1 LFLGELGPG
10 GNSTSSNFFVSGFGP
25 GRRFRDEKMTE
36 HQTLLA
42 QYATNRSEE
51 AFGELV
57 ARFVNLVYSTAVRL
71 VDGDTHRAEDVVQ
84 TVFTDLAR
92 LSKTL
97 SPGVMLGGWL
107 HRRTYHVATTLMRSE
122 RRRQNRERQAAEMH
136 ALQEQQES
144 EYEQIAPILDQVVNQ
159 LSAPDR
165 QAILLRFFEG
175 RDLQAVGQALST
187 TEDAARKRVARALDK
202 LRGLLRRQGVVVSGT
217 SLATLLA
224 AQAVTAAPAG
234 LAASV
239 TGAALASAAT
249 GSSGLAL
256 VLLKLMAMTKIK
268 LAMGAVIVAGLGTTV
283 VLEHQA
289 ITRLNEQNRALQA
302 RLEGFTL
309 IARDNERLSNLLAQ
323 ATIKSSLPED
333 QFSELLKLRGQVG
346 LARRLADENPKLR
359 AENAKLRMASKVANA
374 PPPKEPEDPAEAEFQ
389 KETQRREQHLSQW
402 ALMFHMYAS
411 KANDKSPDTWER
423 VADQLPPAERDSFLS
438 FATNNFEIV
447 YHGELGNSESGGKI
461 LFREKQ
467 ARRSPKGEWVKTYGF
482 ASGETETHSEPDG
495 NFAAWESQH

>member
-1 LFLGELGPG
+1 
-10 GNSTSSNFFVSGFGP
+10 
-25 GRRFRDEKMTE
+25 MTE

-42 QYATNRSEE
+42 QYATHGSEE

-57 ARFVNLVYSTAVRL
+57 ARYVNLVYSTAVRL

-92 LSKTL
+92 LAKTL

-144 EYEQIAPILDQVVNQ
+144 EYEQIAPLLDQVVNQ

-175 RDLQAVGQALST
+175 RDLQTVGQALST

-256 VLLKLMAMTKIK
+256 ALLKLMAMTKIK
-268 LAMGAVIVAGLGTTV
+268 IAVGAVIVAGLGTTV

-289 ITRLNEQNRALQA
+289 WA
-302 RLEGFTL
+302 RLRQQNEMLLQQVEQLSQPTEGHPRG
-309 IARDNERLSNLLAQ
+309 ANLLVQ
-323 ATIKSSLPED
+323 AEDSASLG
-333 QFSELLKLRGQVG
+333 QKQIQELDRLRREVDSLRSHTNE
-346 LARRLADENPKLR
+346 LAALRAKNRQLRTVADEPD
-359 AENAKLRMASKVANA
+359 
-374 PPPKEPEDPAEAEFQ
+374 DPAEAEF
-389 KETQRREQHLSQW
+389 KDETTDHQNKLKAW
-402 ALMFHMYAS
+402 GLDFLIYAS
-411 KANDKSPDTWER
+411 KHQ
-423 VADQLPPAERDSFLS
+423 DQLPTSWEQVVSQSQLGSSLTNPAEFASFMNDL
-438 FATNNFEIV
+438 TNTLEIV
-447 YHGELGNSESGGKI
+447 YRGTRDGISDPGKVI

-467 ARRSPKGEWVKTYGF
+467 PRRSPKGEWVKVYGF
-482 ASGETETHSEPDG
+482 ADGSTQIHTELAENNFETYE
-495 NFAAWESQH
+495 NQHMAGAK